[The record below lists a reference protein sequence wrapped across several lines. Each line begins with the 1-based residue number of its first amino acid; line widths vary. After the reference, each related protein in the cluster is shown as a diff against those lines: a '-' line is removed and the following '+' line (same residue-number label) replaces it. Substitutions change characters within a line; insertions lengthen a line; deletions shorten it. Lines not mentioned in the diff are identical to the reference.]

1 MKSRDKKLF
10 HKCTVVSITLFLLFI
25 LLPVSGKMIENVA
38 YNPDARFIWIG
49 VFFLLYYL
57 ISEQSSNFFDY

>member
-10 HKCTVVSITLFLLFI
+10 HKCTVVSVTLFLLFI

-38 YNPDARFIWIG
+38 YNPDARFIWSGI
-49 VFFLLYYL
+49 FFY
-57 ISEQSSNFFDY
+57 FTT